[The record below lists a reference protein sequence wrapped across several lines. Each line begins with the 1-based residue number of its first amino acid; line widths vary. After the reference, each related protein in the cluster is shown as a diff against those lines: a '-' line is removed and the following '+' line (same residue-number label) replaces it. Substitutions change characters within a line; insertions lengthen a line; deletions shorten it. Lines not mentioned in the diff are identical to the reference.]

1 MQNSKTEHVCDLK
14 VITNRYQS
22 GPVVLLKGISFLFAL
37 YNLYLFALIKIK
49 RIKKAE
55 VFKCRICGRYEWK
68 CPYCNS
74 VEVLDTVPRLHK
86 CKECDKN
93 LILIHTLILLFTS
106 FKMAKNHR
114 SSMDDILLN

>member
-22 GPVVLLKGISFLFAL
+22 GPVVSFKGISFLFAL

-74 VEVLDTVPRLHK
+74 VEVLDTVPRLNK

-93 LILIHTLILLFTS
+93 SYFDPYLNS
-106 FKMAKNHR
+106 FVHFFQNGKKP
-114 SSMDDILLN
+114 